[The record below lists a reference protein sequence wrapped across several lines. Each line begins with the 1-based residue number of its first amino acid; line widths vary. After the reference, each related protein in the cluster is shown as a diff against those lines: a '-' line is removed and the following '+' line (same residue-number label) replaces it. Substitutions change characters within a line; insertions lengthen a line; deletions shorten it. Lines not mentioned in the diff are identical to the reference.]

1 MWRSTFRENTER
13 GGHGTEYA
21 RIGGCQWFAIGKTH
35 FAEAFESKNR
45 LPTEPVA
52 PYLRMPSLEITVL
65 YRSESYF
72 FR

>member
-1 MWRSTFRENTER
+1 MGASMR
-13 GGHGTEYA
+13 GFA
-21 RIGGCQWFAIGKTH
+21 RVDVCQRLKNGKTH
-35 FAEAFESKNR
+35 VAEALKIKNR

-52 PYLRMPSLEITVL
+52 LYLRMPSLEMTVL